1 MKLQSNQKIENQ
13 NFFKKSLAMKTLVS
27 VCGNLPSSQS
37 QITPSV
43 INQSI
48 SLFEDTIELK
58 QREVNSEVQ
67 SVNKTK
73 NADIITQSESLLE
86 CGTHSINSDP
96 YDSDVSLCSTHG
108 LEMTGNITN
117 KRKKDIS
124 QNEYMSG
131 ENNETSRSS
140 ITTTQPIQIDISNLP
155 SDCAIHSVTGNL
167 PPNAALHPITR
178 ESGKTEIEKKSKL
191 IRNSE
196 LPSQTLD
203 LIIPEQNVKI
213 KVPGPS
219 DCDIVM
225 EDVEGWNDVQQRI
238 SIEIQNTIGE
248 NQQIQLQNQVLNP
261 GFRQT
266 EINLNLTKSEDLVD
280 LNMESS
286 TSSYDVLQASDP
298 RPKKE
303 VSRFRNQIAEDAA
316 RRKIKKFE
324 KSKRFWESGLRDDTI
339 MKKQMAEKAARKE
352 TKRIEHYNHQAKQ
365 KKEALEWRASIG
377 TGQRWRDAHG
387 EDEGV
392 VLPYGHVPY
401 VDDEPLP
408 MHEAQKEQERT
419 KVSSYREMFSKRN
432 LQVQNDK
439 EMPKTSIDYSY
450 ANQQNSHHTNNNTN
464 NDVVAA
470 RAKEIDNNQQTYEEV
485 LDPKGIRS
493 IEVSKDNPVREE
505 RSEQPLLKERT
516 EISGV
521 SEESSDEGLIR
532 EVAIT
537 DDNVLTED
545 QHTGP
550 DIINNRSHGVINE
563 TINIINND
571 VTNDDNILREQTS
584 SSSAETTNNILTVI
598 GEGKKRKRVC
608 NEVNSSFFCS
618 CCIIPDNM
626 KIVKTKD
633 KELVDEERPFLTDW
647 DIDKYCAMLNE
658 KCRPTKVIMSCSLF
672 TGFLRKVTATK
683 RNLSKLSEK
692 KLKDAASYFQS
703 VKPLN
708 GLFTAESD
716 KNIRD
721 IICDYPTN
729 EEFKNMEQVKYI
741 I

>member
-1 MKLQSNQKIENQ
+1 MKAL
-13 NFFKKSLAMKTLVS
+13 LS
-27 VCGNLPSSQS
+27 VCGNLSSSPLTDLDTS
-37 QITPSV
+37 QITPSL
-43 INQSI
+43 INKSI

-67 SVNKTK
+67 SVDKTK
-73 NADIITQSESLLE
+73 NANIITQSESLLE
-86 CGTHSINSDP
+86 CGTQSINSDP

-108 LEMTGNITN
+108 FKMTGNITN
-117 KRKKDIS
+117 KRKRDIS

-131 ENNETSRSS
+131 ENNETSRSN

-155 SDCAIHSVTGNL
+155 SDCAIHPVTGNL
-167 PPNAALHPITR
+167 PPNAALHPITG
-178 ESGKTEIEKKSKL
+178 ECGKTEIKKKSKL
-191 IRNSE
+191 FRNSE
-196 LPSQTLD
+196 LLSQTLD
-203 LIIPEQNVKI
+203 LRIPEQNVGI

-248 NQQIQLQNQVLNP
+248 NQQIQLQNQVLDP

-266 EINLNLTKSEDLVD
+266 GVNLNLTNSEDLVV

-286 TSSYDVLQASDP
+286 TSSYDVLQAPDP

-303 VSRFRNQIAEDAA
+303 VSRYRKQIAEDTAIK
-316 RRKIKKFE
+316 KIKKNK
-324 KSKRFWESGLRDDTI
+324 KSKRFWELGLWDDTI
-339 MKKQMAEKAARKE
+339 MKQQMAERAARKE
-352 TKRIEHYNHQAKQ
+352 TKHIEHYNHQEKQ

-377 TGQRWRDAHG
+377 TGQRWSDAHG

-392 VLPYGHVPY
+392 RLAYGGVPY

-408 MHEAQKEQERT
+408 MSEAQKEQERR
-419 KVSSYREMFSKRN
+419 KVSSYRELFSKRN

-450 ANQQNSHHTNNNTN
+450 ANQQNSHHANNITN
-464 NDVVAA
+464 NDVMAA

-485 LDPKGIRS
+485 LDSKGIGS
-493 IEVSKDNPVREE
+493 IEESKDNPVREE

-516 EISGV
+516 EISKV
-521 SEESSDEGLIR
+521 SEESSDEGLIQI
-532 EVAIT
+532 VAIT
-537 DDNVLTED
+537 DDNVLKVLKED

-550 DIINNRSHGVINE
+550 DIINNKSHGVINK

-571 VTNDDNILREQTS
+571 VTNDDNVLREQTS

-598 GEGKKRKRVC
+598 GEGKNRKRVC

-618 CCIIPDNM
+618 CCIIPDIM
-626 KIVKTKD
+626 KTAKKEEE
-633 KELVDEERPFLTDW
+633 ELVDEERPYVSDW
-647 DIDKYCAMLNE
+647 DIDTYCAMLNE
-658 KCRPTKVIMSCSLF
+658 KCRPTKVIMSCTLF
-672 TGFLRKVTATK
+672 TGYLRKVTDRN
-683 RNLSKLSEK
+683 RNLSKLGRK
-692 KLKDAASYFQS
+692 KLIDAATYYQK
-703 VKPLN
+703 VKPLD
-708 GLFTAESD
+708 GPFTAELD

-721 IICDYPTN
+721 FICDYPTN